1 MMSRQGPSSRVRVA
15 LVSPALELRIAAR
28 ARRRAVRR
36 RVAVGV
42 GILAAVVATTWAG
55 WSWHHRPLM
64 SYSFTG
70 PDRLVTNEHRFWH
83 QRGAVEEDPPDWSMT
98 SGSLFVRGG
107 VGWSGRPDVGEPGPD
122 SGASTNSAV
131 FRLNTARRDFGDVE
145 VSFRL
150 RVLAMTSTVRT
161 PPNEWDGVHVWLR
174 YQSEYELYYASVARR
189 DGVVTFKKKMPGG
202 RSNDGTYHPLG
213 EARGGAAPG
222 RWAQVRVSVR
232 NRPDGSVALA
242 MSVDGRS
249 VLTAVD
255 HGEGGAPIVGAGSVG
270 IRGDN
275 CEFELQDFVVSR
287 S

>member
-1 MMSRQGPSSRVRVA
+1 MV
-15 LVSPALELRIAAR
+15 
-28 ARRRAVRR
+28 
-36 RVAVGV
+36 VAV
-42 GILAAVVATTWAG
+42 AVVAAAWAG

-83 QRGAVEEDPPDWSMT
+83 GHASVEDSPDWSMT

-107 VGWSGRPDVGEPGPD
+107 VGWSGRPDAGEPGPD
-122 SGASTNSAV
+122 SGAATNSAV

-161 PPNEWDGVHVWLR
+161 PANEWDGVHVWLR

-189 DGVVTFKKKMPGG
+189 DGVVTFKKKTPGG
-202 RSNDGTYHPLG
+202 SSNDGTYHPLA

-222 RWAQVRVSVR
+222 RWVQVRVSVR
-232 NRPDGSVALA
+232 NRPDGSVALG
-242 MSVDGRS
+242 MDVDGRS

-287 S
+287 P